1 VALKDGKY
9 IVCCAVLSMG
19 KAPMRPTPIL
29 CRGLVVWNGV
39 SQTHHA
45 RPRTCSTLGGV
56 VDACYDGFNQDAT
69 CGFFFDSAGN
79 KIVDSQV

>member
-1 VALKDGKY
+1 VKDRENT
-9 IVCCAVLSMG
+9 VFCAVLSKG
-19 KAPMRPTPIL
+19 KAPMRPNPIL
-29 CRGLVVWNGV
+29 RKGWLCGSV
-39 SQTHHA
+39 SHKPYHA
-45 RPRTCSTLGGV
+45 RPPTCSTLGGV